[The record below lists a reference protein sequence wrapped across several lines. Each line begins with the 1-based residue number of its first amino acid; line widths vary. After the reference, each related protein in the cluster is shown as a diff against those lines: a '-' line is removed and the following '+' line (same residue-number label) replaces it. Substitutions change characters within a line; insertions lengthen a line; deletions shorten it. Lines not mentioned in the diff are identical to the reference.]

1 MEEAATEKG
10 VVIKDDDGISSG
22 SDDSDTLERMKAF
35 SSSNQNRTS
44 DTPRSV
50 RRYDEYTSFLTRS
63 QRAHMLGK
71 EAPLSKDEESKRKVH
86 FLPGQDGSDIL
97 EITHVLPELSHEDKQ
112 HCFMTAENWDS
123 IDTDIELTRKRWE
136 NHLSGRLPFDRA
148 NNSLR
153 GLESMLDPTSVD
165 RSLVSRHETNIIQEA
180 NRQKRDKEF
189 VHWQKLRHISLQTS
203 LAEVER
209 VQKLAQEDAEEA
221 VACWET
227 NKNQPLKVPA
237 PRDDKKRSSNIF
249 KKMFS
254 GAKAGKK

>member
-1 MEEAATEKG
+1 MEVPSTDNR
-10 VVIKDDDGISSG
+10 VINDEEQEVSSG

-35 SSSNQNRTS
+35 SSSNQNRIS
-44 DTPRSV
+44 DTPRSAV

-71 EAPLSKDEESKRKVH
+71 EAPLSKDEESKRAVH
-86 FLPGQDGSDIL
+86 FLAGEGSDVM
-97 EITHVLPELSHEDKQ
+97 EIIHELPELSQEDKQ
-112 HCFMTAENWDS
+112 RCFMTAENWES

-136 NHLSGRLPFDRA
+136 NHLSGRLPFDKA

-165 RSLVSRHETNIIQEA
+165 PSLMSRHETSIIQEA

-189 VHWQKLRHISLQTS
+189 VHWQKLRQVSLQTS
-203 LAEVER
+203 LAEMER
-209 VQKLAQEDAEEA
+209 VHKLAQQDAEEA
-221 VACWET
+221 VACWEASA
-227 NKNQPLKVPA
+227 NQSLRVPT
-237 PRDDKKRSSNIF
+237 PRDDKKRSSSFF